1 MIIVKSIMKNVW
13 KLKRVDF
20 LVLNIFIYMV
30 VYVFL
35 NFFIILVCGKDVF
48 LIIWFDIFS
57 LFLGDKIL
65 LLVWEK
71 G

>member
-1 MIIVKSIMKNVW
+1 MIIVKSIIKNVW